1 MEQIDLDKID
11 IYEVDKKDYEAY
23 FYRLPKNEIPSV
35 YLFVDKMPALSGTGK
50 PDRNRIIK
58 TAPREKLTIWKD
70 LITGF
75 EICGYETTQIMGT
88 DCNRFFIFNFMEEKR
103 LGNYKTTKYVYL
115 SEKEYE
121 KFLNLLPLSKKENG

>member
-23 FYRLPKNEIPSV
+23 FYRLPKDE
-35 YLFVDKMPALSGTGK
+35 
-50 PDRNRIIK
+50 IIK
-58 TAPREKLTIWKD
+58 TTPREKLTIWKD

-88 DCNRFFIFNFMEEKR
+88 DCNRFFIFNFMEEER
-103 LGNYKTTKYVYL
+103 LGNYKTTKYIYL

>member
-23 FYRLPKNEIPSV
+23 FYRLPKNEI
-35 YLFVDKMPALSGTGK
+35 
-50 PDRNRIIK
+50 IK
-58 TAPREKLTIWKD
+58 TTPREKLTIWKD

>member
-23 FYRLPKNEIPSV
+23 FYRLPKNEI
-35 YLFVDKMPALSGTGK
+35 
-50 PDRNRIIK
+50 IK
-58 TAPREKLTIWKD
+58 TTPREKLTIWKD

-88 DCNRFFIFNFMEEKR
+88 DCNRFFIFNFI
-103 LGNYKTTKYVYL
+103 
-115 SEKEYE
+115 
-121 KFLNLLPLSKKENG
+121 